1 MRRENCQG
9 GPEVEQSEV
18 GRSHGRQLLKALRY
32 LLKIVGKLLK
42 SSQGKGGVTEELEL
56 LDRALQPP

>member
-1 MRRENCQG
+1 M
-9 GPEVEQSEV
+9 EQSEV